1 MNTEDTKYQV
11 AKERVQAIKGFYIH
25 LTVYIAVNL
34 LLFLVD
40 VITSPDTLWFFWP
53 LAGWGIAIVIQAV
66 SVFGSGRGSVTNWE
80 ERKIR
85 ELMEKE

>member
-1 MNTEDTKYQV
+1 MNTEDTRYQI

-34 LLFLVD
+34 LLFLID

-53 LAGWGIAIVIQAV
+53 LAGWGIAIIVQAV
-66 SVFGSGRGSVTNWE
+66 TVFGPSRGSGTNWE

>member
-1 MNTEDTKYQV
+1 MNTEETRYQV
-11 AKERVQAIKGFYIH
+11 AKERVQAIKSFYIH

-34 LLFLVD
+34 LLFLID
-40 VITSPDTLWFFWP
+40 VMTSPDSLWFFWP

-66 SVFGSGRGSVTNWE
+66 SVFGSGGGSGSNWE

-85 ELMEKE
+85 ELMERE